1 MSATIVSQALFLLFF
16 LCINSPFVRLL
27 DFSSNNHSSQI
38 PSGLR
43 GCSKLEVF
51 QDCSNLVTLALSG
64 LLPFDMYSAAGLRFK
79 RTLMSFQS
87 SFRSYCQWHCEPYQ
101 TYQPWVALQWK
112 NDVSLP
118 SILEIQGA
126 WEFETSKTV
135 FPMPWSVLEI
145 PKAVIVNRHVF
156 YPLNMVAIS
165 VCAIQNVHFF

>member
-51 QDCSNLVTLALSG
+51 QGGSNSVTLALSG
-64 LLPFDMYSAAGLRFK
+64 LLPFDMYSAAGLRELSCPSNHLSGPIGNDIVNLTK
-79 RTLMSFQS
+79 LTNLELHYNEKTMLVYHLYL
-87 SFRSYCQWHCEPYQ
+87 RSK
-101 TYQPWVALQWK
+101 VL
-112 NDVSLP
+112 
-118 SILEIQGA
+118 
-126 WEFETSKTV
+126 EFETSKTV

-145 PKAVIVNRHVF
+145 PKAVIVNHHVF
-156 YPLNMVAIS
+156 YPLIMVAIS
-165 VCAIQNVHFF
+165 LCAIQNCSFFFF